1 MFDNSNLLPVDLV
14 QDLEDL
20 NEEVDDVEVQL
31 DGGYDVFLGGD
42 AGHDHVGVEDYEA
55 YNKIKIYTL
64 VI

>member
-31 DGGYDVFLGGD
+31 DGGDDVFLGGD

-55 YNKIKIYTL
+55 WKKNIS
-64 VI
+64 